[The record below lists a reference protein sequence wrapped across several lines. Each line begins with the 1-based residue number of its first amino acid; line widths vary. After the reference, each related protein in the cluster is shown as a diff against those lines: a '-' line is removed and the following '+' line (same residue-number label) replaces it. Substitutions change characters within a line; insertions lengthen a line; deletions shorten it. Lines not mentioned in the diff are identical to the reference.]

1 VKQRLVKE
9 GYDPRR
15 ITVIVNGLDPARF
28 RGSQRGI
35 HLRHELGLPP
45 RAPLVAVFSR
55 LNPLKGIEYFLDA
68 AAGISVRFP
77 EVRFLVVGEGRL
89 LRDGVVVE
97 SPYKRELQ
105 GYARRLGLDGRVVFT
120 GHRCDVPQL
129 LSEVAVSVL
138 PSLSEGLSNAVL
150 ESMATGVPVVAT
162 S

>member
-1 VKQRLVKE
+1 LPAPRPGLAAPPGVVASISDMGDHLTPAKRRVQRLACRLADGILVNSEAVKQRLVKE

-77 EVRFLVVGEGRL
+77 
-89 LRDGVVVE
+89 
-97 SPYKRELQ
+97 
-105 GYARRLGLDGRVVFT
+105 
-120 GHRCDVPQL
+120 
-129 LSEVAVSVL
+129 
-138 PSLSEGLSNAVL
+138 
-150 ESMATGVPVVAT
+150 
-162 S
+162 